1 MVFRLTPWPLLD
13 ATIWT
18 AVVIGASYG
27 LGHLINVLVFRRL
40 KTLAKRT
47 GNAWDDVVISEL
59 RRRIPFWSLLLGVWI
74 ALDYWPLPGHWL
86 TLAII
91 LIKVL
96 GFGSVTLAAAAIAGQ
111 LTAILGPRASP
122 TAPVSALARNLVRGI
137 VLAVGLLVILTGL
150 GVNIGPMLAALG
162 VGGLAVALALQ
173 DPLANFF
180 AGIFIAVVRQV
191 RIGDYVRLDSG
202 TEGYVTDFNWH
213 STRIQTPAANI
224 VIVPNAKVSQ
234 AVVTN
239 FSLPAREFN
248 FGIDVVVDPA
258 SDLGKAERIANEVAR
273 EVQGSV
279 TGAAPGFEPAAR
291 YNGFVDLGVRLNVGL
306 RGKEPSDQV
315 LLKHEF
321 IKRLHSR
328 FQQEGIMVARA
339 MWSRQT

>member
-13 ATIWT
+13 AAIWT
-18 AVVIGASYG
+18 AVVIGAWYG
-27 LGHLINVLVFRRL
+27 LGHLINLVVFRRVRQVAK
-40 KTLAKRT
+40 KTSI
-47 GNAWDDVVISEL
+47 GWDDVVIGEL

-74 ALDYWPLPGHWL
+74 ALDYWPLPANWLKLAL
-86 TLAII
+86 TL
-91 LIKVL
+91 IKIL
-96 GFGSVTLAAAAIAGQ
+96 GFGSATLAAAGIAGR

-122 TAPVSALARNLVRGI
+122 TAQVSGLARNLVRGI

-180 AGIFIAVVRQV
+180 AGIFIALVRQV

-234 AVVTN
+234 AIVTN
-239 FSLPAREFN
+239 YSLPAREFN
-248 FGIDVVVDPA
+248 FGVDIVVDPS
-258 SDLGKAERIANEVAR
+258 SDLAKVERVANEVAR

-279 TGAAPGFEPAAR
+279 TGAVPGFEPAAR
-291 YNGFVDLGVRLNVGL
+291 YNGFVDLGVRLIVGL

-315 LLKHEF
+315 LLRHEF
-321 IKRLHSR
+321 IKRLQVR
-328 FQQEGIMVARA
+328 FQQEGIVVARA
-339 MWSRQT
+339 TGSRQT